1 MWNKILGFFAGL
13 ASVFAAIFF
22 VLFKQSKLEKKL
34 DEAERRAD
42 EAEIEN
48 EALKAN
54 LEAMQ
59 AADKAVVEERK
70 ENADLIKKVTGSN
83 KLDAFNACNELLSK

>member
-22 VLFKQSKLEKKL
+22 VLFKQSKEERKL

-42 EAEIEN
+42 EAEIGN

-54 LEAMQ
+54 LEAVQ
-59 AADKAVVEERK
+59 AADQAVVEERK
-70 ENADLIKKVTGSN
+70 ENAELMEKVNNSN
-83 KLDAFNACNELLSK
+83 NLDAFNACNELLSK